1 MEPIRLERNTRLAND
16 FFRTSKAKKLPSKH
30 LSLHDCVFYVVGD
43 KISGPLIYLIQFKRA
58 DGTTENVYV
67 GSYFGKN
74 DVRKERW
81 RKHLSTLT
89 NRGIGIGFGT
99 KLQLKLTDDNEP
111 LYDNWMSWAGENANT
126 HQLST
131 KIGTMTSEA
140 RLNWALKQNE
150 FSGCDCDEL
159 PLSRFKL
166 SYWSPS
172 HNLNLHSI
180 LMIEYFLISISSP
193 SVNQSKSQ
201 DVRNNRTSNLQ
212 LTDLDEIDKGLEE
225 LLHLRNHM
233 SARAGAM

>member
-1 MEPIRLERNTRLAND
+1 MESISLVRNTSLASD

-30 LSLHDCVFYVVGD
+30 LSLHDCVFDVVGD
-43 KISGPLIYLIQFKRA
+43 KISGPLIYLIQFNRV

-89 NRGIGIGFGT
+89 NRGVGIGFGT
-99 KLQLKLTDDNEP
+99 KLKLKLTDENEP
-111 LYDNWMSWAGENANT
+111 LYENWMSWAGEKANT

-131 KIGTMTSEA
+131 KTGTMTSEA
-140 RLNWALKQNE
+140 RLNWALEHKE
-150 FSGCDCDEL
+150 FSACACDEL
-159 PLSRFKL
+159 PLSRFEL

-172 HNLNLHSI
+172 RDLNLHSL

-193 SVNQSKSQ
+193 SVNQSKSK
-201 DVRNNRTSNLQ
+201 DVKNIQSSNLQ
-212 LTDLDEIDKGLEE
+212 LTDLDEIDKGLKQ
-225 LLHLRNHM
+225 LVHLRNTM